1 MRPRSGPSPVAVGV
15 TSLVLVLAGCASGP
29 SSADDRA
36 AENLT
41 AALDE
46 AASGVEVATLVV
58 RLVDDD
64 RTTTPVADVTLRDA
78 LQDVGGAHDRL
89 ALDVPVQSE
98 HDARDRA
105 LTAVADA
112 TRAVADARSWVNG
125 VSPSTAAQVDEALRA
140 AADAIESVTAELGG

>member
-1 MRPRSGPSPVAVGV
+1 MRLRRERLRVAVGV
-15 TSLVLVLAGCASGP
+15 VWAVLVLAGCASGP
-29 SSADDRA
+29 SSADARA

-41 AALDE
+41 LALDE

-58 RLVDDD
+58 GLVDDD

-78 LQDVGGAHDRL
+78 LEDVGGAHGRL
-89 ALDVPVQSE
+89 ALDVPVQAE

-105 LTAVADA
+105 LAAVADA

-125 VSPSTAAQVDEALRA
+125 VSASDTAQVVEALRA
-140 AADAIESVTAELGG
+140 AADAIESVTSELEG